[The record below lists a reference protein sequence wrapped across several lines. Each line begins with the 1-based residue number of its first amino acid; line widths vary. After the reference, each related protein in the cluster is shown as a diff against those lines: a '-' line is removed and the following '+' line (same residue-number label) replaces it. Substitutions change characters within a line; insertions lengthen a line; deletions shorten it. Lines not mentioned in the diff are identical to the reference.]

1 MDDSRIKNISSLLT
15 AFFDHETVRQ
25 GKRYADVFGGWRQ
38 IAGERLAA
46 HSKIVEIER
55 DFLIVEAEHPG
66 WIQLL
71 QLRQSELLASVQRRF
86 PELSLR
92 GIAFRLGHEGGK
104 GSPVFER
111 APEAEDE
118 SGEAGPPSQGRLPD
132 AQASG
137 DAATARESLG
147 DKLPDGEFKDSLERL
162 KAAVD
167 ERARTGRR

>member
-25 GKRYADVFGGWRQ
+25 GKRYADVFGGWTR
-38 IAGERLAA
+38 IAGDRLAA
-46 HSKIVEIER
+46 HSRIVEIER
-55 DFLIVEAEHPG
+55 NFLIVEAEHPG

-92 GIAFRLGHEGGK
+92 GIVFRLSHEEAKEASISAHG
-104 GSPVFER
+104 
-111 APEAEDE
+111 AEAESKEQEVRSSGVE
-118 SGEAGPPSQGRLPD
+118 SE
-132 AQASG
+132 AQAG
-137 DAATARESLG
+137 EESAGGRDFLG
-147 DKLPDGEFKDSLERL
+147 DTLPEGEFKASIERL